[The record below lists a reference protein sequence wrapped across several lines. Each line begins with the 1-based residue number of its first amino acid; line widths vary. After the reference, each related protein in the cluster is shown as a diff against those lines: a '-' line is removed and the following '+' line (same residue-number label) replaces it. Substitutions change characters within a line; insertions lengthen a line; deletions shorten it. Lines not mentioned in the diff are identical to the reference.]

1 MNENIWIFIVIG
13 LAVILGVLIYNMY
26 REQKYR
32 ERVRRQFGHSDKDA
46 LLESTV
52 ESVRDGK
59 AHGKQGAP
67 VRVPRQTDLGS
78 VVPPVAPKQ
87 QAVPSENGQNAL
99 AESKQASAGT
109 EAADLFAETAAEPVL
124 DSGGDSAE
132 NVQTFTFERTPAPV
146 RGQEFVTDKREL
158 LLDLHE
164 MAQQELGWFDP
175 RFDYLAYVSLR
186 EPHELHSLPRFA
198 GRHRFQIAGCT
209 MDNRWQVAEPIPSVY
224 YQGFIIGM
232 QAISR
237 SGLASVQDLEAFGGQ
252 VDAFAEKLNAGL
264 MLTDIEAFLA
274 AARPLDEVCERVD
287 QTIAMHLVSRST
299 VSGTELRAAVE
310 RLGFE
315 LAADGAFYFSD
326 DEGNPL
332 FSIVNIDN
340 SAFTPSLLDNK
351 AYRGFSMLFD
361 LPHVPAGEKQF
372 NRFMDL
378 VVRLSSELSLD
389 LVNDKLEELS
399 TEWLKNVRS
408 YVLARQD
415 EMQKIGIEPGGSLA
429 ARLFS

>member
-13 LAVILGVLIYNMY
+13 LAVILGVLLYNMY
-26 REQKYR
+26 REQEYR
-32 ERVRRQFGHSDKDA
+32 RQVRSQFGHSDKDA

-59 AHGKQGAP
+59 PHGRQGAP

-78 VVPPVAPKQ
+78 VSPPVAQ

-99 AESKQASAGT
+99 AESKQASAEAG
-109 EAADLFAETAAEPVL
+109 AADLFAETAAEPVL
-124 DSGGDSAE
+124 DSGGNRAE
-132 NVQTFTFERTPAPV
+132 NVQTFTFERTAAPV
-146 RGQEFVTDKREL
+146 RGQEFVADKREL

-164 MAQQELGWFDP
+164 MARQELGWFDP
-175 RFDYLAYVSLR
+175 RFDYRACVSLR
-186 EPHELHSLPRFA
+186 EPYELHSLPRFA
-198 GRHRFQIAGCT
+198 GSGRCQIAGCT
-209 MDNRWQVAEPIPSVY
+209 MDNRWQPAEPIPGVY

-232 QAISR
+232 QAVSR

-264 MLTDIEAFLA
+264 LLTDIEAFLET
-274 AARPLDEVCERVD
+274 ARPLDEVCERVD
-287 QTIAMHLVSRST
+287 QTIAIHLVSP
-299 VSGTELRAAVE
+299 GTIRGRDLRAAVE
-310 RLGFE
+310 HFGFE

-326 DEGNPL
+326 DEGRPL
-332 FSIVNIDN
+332 FSLVNIDS
-340 SAFTPSLLDNK
+340 SAFTPSLLENQS
-351 AYRGFSMLFD
+351 YRGFSMLFD
-361 LPHVPAGEKQF
+361 LPHIPAGEKQF

-378 VVRLSSELSLD
+378 VVSLSSELGLN

-408 YVLARQD
+408 YVLARQG

-429 ARLFS
+429 GRLFS